1 MLKNIKKKGGS
12 IHGYGASTKG
22 NVLLQFFNIGKE
34 TIDCIADRNPL
45 KSGCYT
51 PGTKIKIYDGNKNG
65 ALIID
70 MTVDIM
76 VGDDKI
82 SQYQLKI
89 SARSNGGE
97 QNTIEI
103 SKAKK
108 L

>member
-1 MLKNIKKKGGS
+1 
-12 IHGYGASTKG
+12 
-22 NVLLQFFNIGKE
+22 
-34 TIDCIADRNPL
+34 
-45 KSGCYT
+45 
-51 PGTKIKIYDGNKNG
+51 
-65 ALIID
+65 